1 MYARPLF
8 CQVRD
13 SKITSYQSNRSRTR
27 KDVTIAWNEPIAAA
41 FIGQHIPAEHLMYI
55 LEIDPPIDK
64 HPEDD
69 ITMMPACNVGCSIEN
84 NLYSI
89 VKSKSQLNFYLN
101 I

>member
-69 ITMMPACNVGCSIEN
+69 ITMMPACNVSSSSC
-84 NLYSI
+84 
-89 VKSKSQLNFYLN
+89 F
-101 I
+101 